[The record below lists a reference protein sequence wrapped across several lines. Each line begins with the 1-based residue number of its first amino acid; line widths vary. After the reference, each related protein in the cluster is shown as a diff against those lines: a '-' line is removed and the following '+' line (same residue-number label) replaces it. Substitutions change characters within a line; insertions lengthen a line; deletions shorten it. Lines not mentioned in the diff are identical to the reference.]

1 VGDLVTADM
10 GGSDVEL
17 ARRLELEVW
26 GRGRLEVLDQIAA
39 EDYTVHDVGLGRT
52 IVGRDAVREDMVWF
66 RSALAIHE
74 VVLEEVLA
82 SGGCVAVRWTM
93 RATHV
98 GDFAGVAPTGCP
110 VEARGVDMLRIE
122 QGRLAEAWVIANDSD
137 LEQQVRVAA
146 EADLDL
152 ATWIDAYARAWR
164 EGDAEAAAALF
175 TETAMYRSA
184 PFRPPHVGREEIVRY
199 WREEPARHERVEL
212 CFGTPVVQG
221 RRVAVEWWAS
231 MVQDGETVTGP
242 GCLVLRFD
250 RDGRCEELREYWH
263 EQPGRHE
270 PPSGWGS

>member
-1 VGDLVTADM
+1 M

-66 RSALAIHE
+66 RSAFAIHE

-98 GDFAGVAPTGCP
+98 GDFAGIAPTGCP

-122 QGRLAEAWVIANDSD
+122 QGRLAEGWVIANDSD
-137 LEQQVRVAA
+137 L
-146 EADLDL
+146 
-152 ATWIDAYARAWR
+152 
-164 EGDAEAAAALF
+164 
-175 TETAMYRSA
+175 
-184 PFRPPHVGREEIVRY
+184 
-199 WREEPARHERVEL
+199 
-212 CFGTPVVQG
+212 
-221 RRVAVEWWAS
+221 
-231 MVQDGETVTGP
+231 
-242 GCLVLRFD
+242 
-250 RDGRCEELREYWH
+250 
-263 EQPGRHE
+263 
-270 PPSGWGS
+270 